1 MARRSWTSVRVEFL
15 DRDKA
20 VESLREA
27 ARQLRRTDP
36 RVDQVMLF
44 GSLVKGDYVPGSDAD
59 VLVVL
64 QADPRPFL
72 DRTPEFRRHFLDA
85 PIDVEVFPYT
95 RDEITKGQS
104 DPGSFIHSVMTGP
117 VEVLA

>member
-27 ARQLRRTDP
+27 ARQLRQTDP

-85 PIDVEVFPYT
+85 PSTSRSSPIPAMRSRKASLT
-95 RDEITKGQS
+95 
-104 DPGSFIHSVMTGP
+104 
-117 VEVLA
+117 LAPSSIR

>member
-1 MARRSWTSVRVEFL
+1 MAPRSWTSVRVEFL

-27 ARQLRRTDP
+27 ARQLRQTDP
-36 RVDQVMLF
+36 RVVQVMLF

-64 QADPRPFL
+64 QADPRPFF
-72 DRTPEFRRHFLDA
+72 DRIPEFLRYFLDVS
-85 PIDVEVFPYT
+85 IDVEVFPYT
-95 RDEITKGQS
+95 RDDMERGDADQS
-104 DPGSFIHSVMTGP
+104 SFIHSVMVGP
-117 VEVLA
+117 LEVLA